1 MFVQISG
8 HLFAPTAVEYSE
20 CGFFLKKF
28 FKHKFSSNF
37 PDSAAC
43 FSSEFLN
50 LVLHDFP

>member
-28 FKHKFSSNF
+28 SNINFLQIF
-37 PDSAAC
+37 PILLPV
-43 FSSEFLN
+43 FPLEFLN